1 MFGNR
6 CGGSRTLSFV
16 MKSVT
21 CRLSTETCDIPV
33 TGYIQSTKVV
43 YAKALQTWMGNEL
56 EWRLVPG
63 GLCGSAE
70 FTKDI
75 LKSGEEMAK
84 YTVYGKLG
92 LNVFGSKE
100 VLCFALLTSDSTI
113 WMTT

>member
-1 MFGNR
+1 MHVREPLRGISYVVFCYEIR
-6 CGGSRTLSFV
+6 HLS
-16 MKSVT
+16 S
-21 CRLSTETCDIPV
+21 SAETCDIPV
-33 TGYIQSTKVV
+33 TGYVQSTKVV
-43 YAKALQTWMGNEL
+43 YAKARQTWMGNEL

-100 VLCFALLTSDSTI
+100 VLCFVLLTSDSTI
-113 WMTT
+113 